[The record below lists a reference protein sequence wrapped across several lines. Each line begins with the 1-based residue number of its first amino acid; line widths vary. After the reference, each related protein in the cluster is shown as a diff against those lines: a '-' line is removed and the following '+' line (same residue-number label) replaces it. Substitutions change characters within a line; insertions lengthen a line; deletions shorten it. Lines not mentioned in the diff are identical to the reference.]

1 MRAHGSSGYVG
12 LFSLSLSDIIIVKDI
27 YFDAIRNHTATSS
40 THVLSLTI
48 KTGCDISSFG
58 CYISVISYPLSIYL
72 YICYYLETFVCCCD
86 LLKAYPLN
94 NYFDQTNVL
103 TNYKDMFWPTCT
115 CYANSSSIWC
125 RKEYLVSNNW
135 FSVSLGTVITI
146 NVILLKLQSTLIMP
160 NSSSIQIC
168 TQFT

>member
-1 MRAHGSSGYVG
+1 MIYHPLAAISQWY
-12 LFSLSLSDIIIVKDI
+12 LTLSQYICIV
-27 YFDAIRNHTATSS
+27 
-40 THVLSLTI
+40 
-48 KTGCDISSFG
+48 
-58 CYISVISYPLSIYL
+58 
-72 YICYYLETFVCCCD
+72 CYYLETFVCCCD
-86 LLKAYPLN
+86 LLKAYPLSSESPILSTTAYL
-94 NYFDQTNVL
+94 NYISFLVGRSVQQL
-103 TNYKDMFWPTCT
+103 TIILTKQMFWPTCT
-115 CYANSSSIWC
+115 CYDNSSIWC